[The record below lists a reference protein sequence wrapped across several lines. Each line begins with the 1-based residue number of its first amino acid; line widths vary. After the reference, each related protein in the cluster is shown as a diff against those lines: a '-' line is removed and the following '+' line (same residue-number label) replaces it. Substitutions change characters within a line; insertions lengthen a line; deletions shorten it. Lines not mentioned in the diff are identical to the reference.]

1 MNTNEQTQYMG
12 PENSKP
18 VDNQPNA
25 SQPPVME
32 ENQGGSN
39 TWKYVTI
46 GGAAALLVGAGTV
59 YATDAFGARTAIFGD
74 DAADAPAA
82 PAAATPEVPAETT
95 ETTETTETADDAAEK
110 TTESTDTVEA
120 VAAEPAAATA
130 ATGVDVEIYDH
141 APVAHVGQHL
151 SFSDA
156 FAAARAQVGPGG
168 VFHWHGHDYG
178 TYYETEWDAMTES
191 QQAQYEASAAS
202 PEAATHPVT
211 PHFVAEAPV
220 AHVSDGLSFA
230 DAFAAARAQVGAGG
244 VFEWHGG
251 VFSTYY
257 ENEWDG
263 MTPQQQHLFTAQVHT
278 EHVPHHTHYYAD
290 ADGGVHFKSVETF
303 GQEQYDDVTAKTI
316 DNAPA
321 HDEAYHA
328 TVKEVEGV
336 ADEMHVDVAESG
348 TAYVDVDNDG
358 LVDMTLT
365 PIDADN
371 PYDGAPIDDGSTLAD
386 AGSLADDGSII
397 L

>member
-1 MNTNEQTQYMG
+1 MNTNDQTQYVG
-12 PENSKP
+12 PENSNP
-18 VDNQPNA
+18 VNNQSST
-25 SQPPVME
+25 SQPPVFE
-32 ENQGGSN
+32 EKQGGSN

-74 DAADAPAA
+74 DAADASVAPA
-82 PAAATPEVPAETT
+82 AAATPEVAAETT
-95 ETTETTETADDAAEK
+95 ETAADKTADEAVEKTTETAE
-110 TTESTDTVEA
+110 TTVEA
-120 VAAEPAAATA
+120 TAEPAAA
-130 ATGVDVEIYDH
+130 ATGIDVEIYDH

-151 SFSDA
+151 SFADA

-178 TYYETEWDAMTES
+178 TYYETEWDAMSDS

-202 PEAATHPVT
+202 PQSAVQPVT

-220 AHVSDGLSFA
+220 AHVSDALSFA

-257 ENEWDG
+257 ETEWDG

-303 GQEQYDDVTAKTI
+303 GTEQYDEVTAKVL
-316 DNAPA
+316 DNAPD

-328 TVKEVEGV
+328 TVKEVEGTT
-336 ADEMHVDVAESG
+336 DDMHVDVADSG
-348 TAYVDVDNDG
+348 VAYVDVENDG
-358 LVDMTLT
+358 LVDMTFT
-365 PIDADN
+365 PIESAD
-371 PYDGAPIDDGSTLAD
+371 PLDVAQASDTALLDDGTL
-386 AGSLADDGSII
+386 LI
-397 L
+397 